1 MNISEAVQEY
11 KNFEDFL
18 DEMSDEEIAYFYETG
33 EVKENP
39 RVMKVKRSEKR
50 SRSRDYKKKR
60 AAIKRAGAKYRKTAA
75 FKRYDKKRKLMKKR
89 GLTSTGKKIKKK
101 RII

>member
-11 KNFEDFL
+11 KMFEDFL
-18 DEMSDEEIAYFYETG
+18 DEMSDEEIKHFYETG
-33 EVKENP
+33 ELEENP
-39 RVMKVKRSEKR
+39 RVMKIRRAQKRKRSVAYRKNR
-50 SRSRDYKKKR
+50 V
-60 AAIKRAGAKYRKTAA
+60 AIKRAGAKYRKTSA
-75 FKRYDKKRKLMKKR
+75 FKRYERKRKLMKKR

>member
-11 KNFEDFL
+11 KMFEDFL
-18 DEMSDEEIAYFYETG
+18 DEMSDEEIKHFYETG
-33 EVKENP
+33 EVEENP

-50 SRSRDYKKKR
+50 KRSVAYRKNR
-60 AAIKRAGAKYRKTAA
+60 VAVKRAGAKYRKTAA
-75 FKRYDKKRKLMKKR
+75 FKKYERKRKLMKKR
-89 GLTSTGKKIKKK
+89 GFTSTGKKIKKK